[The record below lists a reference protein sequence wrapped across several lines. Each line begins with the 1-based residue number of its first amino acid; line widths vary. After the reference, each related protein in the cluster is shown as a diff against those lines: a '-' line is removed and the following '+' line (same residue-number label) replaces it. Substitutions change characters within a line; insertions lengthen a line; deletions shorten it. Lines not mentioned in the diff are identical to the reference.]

1 MIRNLKRFLKIGFV
15 AAIACSFIG
24 VGQTSPW
31 QPRSFD
37 VLTEGKFVL
46 ANDDGSRLAVVL
58 RNEIRILD
66 GTNLLEERTFVP
78 PASWMEFGLPSFSP
92 DGQYLAAP
100 VSGTSIMVWNLSTG
114 TETFSID
121 VSGLP
126 YRRVF
131 YAPSSDSL
139 AVLSGQVIEL
149 RSAWTGQLIRV
160 FEGHSDF
167 VIAAAFSPDGTIL
180 ASAGG
185 DGAIRLWD
193 VATGNVIG
201 QLLGHE
207 SEVNTLSFDPSGG
220 RLVSSSGDGIVRI
233 WDVLSGQTLRVIAAH
248 AERVTWFSLNE
259 DGNILATGSADA
271 TVRLWD
277 MLTGANIATLDV
289 WEQLGLLD
297 GSLPIGIDPRS
308 GAQVTAVDF
317 GEDDRYLAV
326 SYTYGYN
333 SVIALW
339 NLEGVL

>member
-1 MIRNLKRFLKIGFV
+1 VIKNLKRCLKIGFV
-15 AAIACSFIG
+15 AAVACSFIG
-24 VGQTSPW
+24 VGQTSLSEPG
-31 QPRSFD
+31 SFD

-66 GTNLLEERTFVP
+66 GTSLLEERTFTL

-100 VSGTSIMVWNLSTG
+100 VSGTSIMVWNLLTG
-114 TETFSID
+114 TEAFSID

-131 YAPSSDSL
+131 HSPSSDSM
-139 AVLSGQVIEL
+139 AVLAGQDIEL

-160 FEGHSDF
+160 FDGHNDF
-167 VIAAAFSPDGTIL
+167 VIAAAFSPDGTIM
-180 ASAGG
+180 ASSGS
-185 DGAIRLWD
+185 DGVIRLWD
-193 VATGNVIG
+193 VAAGNEIG

-207 SEVNTLSFDPSGG
+207 SEANTLSFDPSGEQ
-220 RLVSSSGDGIVRI
+220 LVSSSGDGIVRI
-233 WDVLSGQTLRVIAAH
+233 WDVLSGQTLHVIAAH
-248 AERVTWFSLNE
+248 AERVTWFSLNK
-259 DGNILATGSADA
+259 DGSILATGSADA

-289 WEQLGLLD
+289 WEQLGSLD

-308 GAQVTAVDF
+308 AAQVTAVDF
-317 GEDDRYLAV
+317 GADDRYLAV
-326 SYTYGYN
+326 SYICGYS